1 MEITGIARDR
11 RHRRDPKVRYLLLQ
25 FFRVLCSIWI
35 GPIHPLAVDQPITA
49 MTAIPRDDGDTLV
62 RLRRPNNFPLMNPYL
77 IGILAYSLLLMMI
90 GVLMGRRVKS
100 ASDFLVAGRR
110 LGARLVFATFLAANL
125 GAGSTV
131 GATGLGFRFGLSAW
145 WWVGSASIGTLLLA
159 TLLGPKLWEIAK
171 ENGLNTMG
179 DFLEWRYGKA
189 VKGTIACLL
198 WLGTLAILAGQLI
211 AISWILNV
219 VLGLPKWAGCA
230 VGGIVAIVYY
240 SAGGLMAS
248 AFVNMVELTV
258 TMSGLLLAV
267 PFALHAVGGWSH
279 LVETVNAQQLSVGLT
294 GPTDLF
300 SMTGVGIRQILAY
313 LAILTPSFMVSPG
326 LVQKLYGARSK
337 DTVQL
342 GVGLNSLAQAGF
354 AIVPG
359 ILGLCALAAFP
370 RLSNAELALPT
381 VMMKLLPKWMGVWAL
396 ASIFSAELS
405 ATDAILFMLST
416 SLAVDLYKTFL
427 NPQVSDKKLLLVS
440 RVTAVVA
447 GGAGVLI
454 AALLSSIVAAVSI
467 FYGLLAV
474 SLFVP
479 VIAGL
484 YWKRVNSQAVLAS
497 IFSALA
503 ATLLISHYSHGRG
516 WWILSP
522 QAIGIV
528 TAGVVVCAATVLKVG
543 RRSEGKNSLTAG

>member
-1 MEITGIARDR
+1 
-11 RHRRDPKVRYLLLQ
+11 
-25 FFRVLCSIWI
+25 
-35 GPIHPLAVDQPITA
+35 
-49 MTAIPRDDGDTLV
+49 
-62 RLRRPNNFPLMNPYL
+62 MNPYL
-77 IGILAYSLLLMMI
+77 IGILAYSFLLMMI
-90 GVLMGRRVKS
+90 GVYMGRRVRS
-100 ASDFLVAGRR
+100 ASDFLVAGRS
-110 LGARLVFATFLAANL
+110 LNAGLIFTTFLAANL

-145 WWVGSASIGTLLLA
+145 WWVGSASIGTLVLA
-159 TLLGPKLWEIAK
+159 TLLGPKLWEIARA
-171 ENGLNTMG
+171 NSLNTMG
-179 DFLEWRYGKA
+179 DFLEWRYGRA
-189 VKGTIACLL
+189 VKGVIACLL

-230 VGGIVAIVYY
+230 VGGLVAIVYY

-248 AFVNMVELTV
+248 AFVNVIELAV

-267 PFALHAVGGWSH
+267 PFALHAVGGWAH
-279 LVETVNAQQLSVGLT
+279 LVDQITSRHASAGSIQSAQ
-294 GPTDLF
+294 LF
-300 SMTGVGIRQILAY
+300 SITGVGIRQILAY
-313 LAILTPSFMVSPG
+313 LAILAPSFMISPG
-326 LVQKLYGARSK
+326 LVQKLYGARTRES
-337 DTVQL
+337 VRL

-354 AIVPG
+354 AIVPA
-359 ILGLCALAAFP
+359 ILGLCALAAYP
-370 RLSNAELALPT
+370 HLSNPELALPT
-381 VMMKLLPKWMGVWAL
+381 VMMKLLPQWMGIWAL

-447 GGAGVLI
+447 GGTGIVI
-454 AALLSSIVAAVSI
+454 AELLSSIVAAVSI

-484 YWKRVNSQAVLAS
+484 YWKRVDSKAVLAS
-497 IFSALA
+497 IFGALA
-503 ATLLISHYSHGRG
+503 ATLLISRYTRG
-516 WWILSP
+516 QGLWVLSP
-522 QAIGIV
+522 QAIGIATACLIVGLV
-528 TAGVVVCAATVLKVG
+528 TLG
-543 RRSEGKNSLTAG
+543 RRVGPAQRVKQSS